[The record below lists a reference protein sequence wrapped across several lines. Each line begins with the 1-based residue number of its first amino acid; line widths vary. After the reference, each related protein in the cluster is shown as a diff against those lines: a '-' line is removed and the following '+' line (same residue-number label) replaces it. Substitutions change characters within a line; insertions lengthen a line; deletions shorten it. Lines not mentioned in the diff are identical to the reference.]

1 MFAWLRSDY
10 ARRELLTEQEQK
22 PKLTSE
28 HNIPMQTWESS
39 RCKSV
44 SMRRDGQQLRFI
56 SISLM
61 EFSWASQDQTKDAAV
76 MISSGQLEGSWHISL
91 WTRVWRGKGR
101 QFHFMEVTNPSGA
114 PWMMRLRSS
123 SLHLST
129 LEPSSE
135 RYSRTWRAHLLQV
148 KKRRN
153 RLQDEIWTTGLN
165 SSTSPSGGRRVGVE
179 YLARHSIKL
188 LIGSD
193 CFWCSTSTGRILF
206 KMGGI

>member
-61 EFSWASQDQTKDAAV
+61 EFS
-76 MISSGQLEGSWHISL
+76 
-91 WTRVWRGKGR
+91 
-101 QFHFMEVTNPSGA
+101 
-114 PWMMRLRSS
+114 
-123 SLHLST
+123 
-129 LEPSSE
+129 
-135 RYSRTWRAHLLQV
+135 
-148 KKRRN
+148 
-153 RLQDEIWTTGLN
+153 
-165 SSTSPSGGRRVGVE
+165 
-179 YLARHSIKL
+179 
-188 LIGSD
+188 
-193 CFWCSTSTGRILF
+193 
-206 KMGGI
+206 